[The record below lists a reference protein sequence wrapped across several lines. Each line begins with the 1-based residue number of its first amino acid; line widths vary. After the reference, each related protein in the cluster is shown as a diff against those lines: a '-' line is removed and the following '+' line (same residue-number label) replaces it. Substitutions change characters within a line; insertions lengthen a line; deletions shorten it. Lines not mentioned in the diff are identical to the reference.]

1 MAGAR
6 GGGPADLRVEGPEA
20 RGVTDA
26 DIRRLFPGRSAG
38 DRLNRLRNWPRIVV
52 RIDDVP
58 VGVATFTQTPIEMQI
73 PDFAVDIPP
82 VLDLDHG
89 NVRPQIISALLEAIE
104 IAALAAGC
112 RRIVIIQVGRCRLHP
127 SRLSVGQRRVR
138 RFVDGKVPPVK
149 ARISRGVPEIR
160 RRLFSIGHSFHSHM
174 LATGTSL
181 AVIGV
186 APRERVEAIGQ
197 PALGSVPKT

>member
-1 MAGAR
+1 MSTARSGAW
-6 GGGPADLRVEGPEA
+6 PAHEAAAPLDLSVEGPEA

-38 DRLNRLRNWPRIVV
+38 DRLNRLRNWPRLVV

-82 VLDLDHG
+82 ALDLDHG
-89 NVRPQIISALLEAIE
+89 HVRPQIISALLEAIE

-112 RRIVIIQVGRCRLHP
+112 RRIVIIP
-127 SRLSVGQRRVR
+127 SGGPADFSRRGYLSVSEGC
-138 RFVDGKVPPVK
+138 G
-149 ARISRGVPEIR
+149 
-160 RRLFSIGHSFHSHM
+160 
-174 LATGTSL
+174 
-181 AVIGV
+181 
-186 APRERVEAIGQ
+186 
-197 PALGSVPKT
+197 GSWMEKCLL

>member
-1 MAGAR
+1 MSTARSGAW
-6 GGGPADLRVEGPEA
+6 PAREAAEPLDLRVEGPEA

-26 DIRRLFPGRSAG
+26 EIRRLFPGRSAG

-89 NVRPQIISALLEAIE
+89 NVRPQIITSLLEAIE
-104 IAALAAGC
+104 VAALAAGC
-112 RRIVIIQVGRCRLHP
+112 RRIVIIP
-127 SRLSVGQRRVR
+127 SRGAADFTRRGYLSVSEGC
-138 RFVDGKVPPVK
+138 G
-149 ARISRGVPEIR
+149 
-160 RRLFSIGHSFHSHM
+160 
-174 LATGTSL
+174 
-181 AVIGV
+181 
-186 APRERVEAIGQ
+186 
-197 PALGSVPKT
+197 GSWMEKCLL

>member
-1 MAGAR
+1 MISTARSGAW
-6 GGGPADLRVEGPEA
+6 PAQAAPLDLNVEGPEA

-89 NVRPQIISALLEAIE
+89 NVRPQIIRALLEAIE

-112 RRIVIIQVGRCRLHP
+112 RRIVIIPGQGAVDFARRGY
-127 SRLSVGQRRVR
+127 LSVSEGC
-138 RFVDGKVPPVK
+138 G
-149 ARISRGVPEIR
+149 
-160 RRLFSIGHSFHSHM
+160 
-174 LATGTSL
+174 
-181 AVIGV
+181 
-186 APRERVEAIGQ
+186 
-197 PALGSVPKT
+197 GSWMEKCLL